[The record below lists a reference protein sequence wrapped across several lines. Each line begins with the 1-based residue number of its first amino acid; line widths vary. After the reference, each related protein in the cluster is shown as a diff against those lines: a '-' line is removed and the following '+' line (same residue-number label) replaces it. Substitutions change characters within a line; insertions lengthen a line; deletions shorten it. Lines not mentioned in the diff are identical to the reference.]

1 MDQGILKIFLPRFR
15 IQSAISM
22 DLWCAKKQSSGLHAW
37 SVMYNPELI
46 ISSNAAKFV
55 SMCDA
60 FFCDLSSQITKMTK
74 LKNCQIMKKNHQG
87 KS

>member
-1 MDQGILKIFLPRFR
+1 MR
-15 IQSAISM
+15 
-22 DLWCAKKQSSGLHAW
+22 KKQSSGLHAW

-60 FFCDLSSQITKMTK
+60 FFVTCL
-74 LKNCQIMKKNHQG
+74 LR
-87 KS
+87 

>member
-1 MDQGILKIFLPRFR
+1 MWSRWLNNGLIKGGGVCASGSGHFENIFA
-15 IQSAISM
+15 QIS
-22 DLWCAKKQSSGLHAW
+22 DSERNFNGFVVRKKQSSGLHAW

-60 FFCDLSSQITKMTK
+60 FFVTCL
-74 LKNCQIMKKNHQG
+74 LR
-87 KS
+87 